1 MKIIVAGG
9 TGFLG
14 KKIVSSLAD
23 KGHNVCV
30 LTRNLHKH
38 KNTFTN
44 NVNVIDWSTINP
56 SFLSDTNILIK
67 LNGEKVDQLW
77 TKSVKNKILNSR
89 IDSTKM
95 LFDFCVK
102 NEIIPQKFINASA
115 VGIYAKESANY
126 NFSVDENSELGNTFL
141 AKVCVE
147 NERNSD
153 IFKVFEDID
162 IIQLRIGVV
171 LQKKIINFLSLNLLL
186 SLPVP
191 GNRNH
196 YFPWVH
202 ADDIVGFAFDADNK
216 KIYFHKNGTYQNS
229 ANPNTSSNGY
239 TVTGNAPFFLG
250 FATYQQTD
258 QCEANFGGYHVYSIS
273 SGNSDANGYG
283 NFEYSVPSGYYA
295 LNSKNLAEY
304 G

>member
-30 LTRNLHKH
+30 LTRNLNKH
-38 KNTFTN
+38 KNTFSN
-44 NVNVIDWSTINP
+44 NVFVIDWSTINP

-77 TKSVKNKILNSR
+77 TKSVKSKILNSR

-171 LQKKIINFLSLNLLL
+171 LQKKIINLLSLNLLL

-191 GNRNH
+191 GNKNH

-202 ADDIVGFAFDADNK
+202 ADDIVGFIHHSINNSIEGVFNLVGPELTSHKIFFKTILKNK
-216 KIYFHKNGTYQNS
+216 KSVISWVIFL
-229 ANPNTSSNGY
+229 PNFLTKLIFGDMSEMLLFGPKTKPNRTLESGY
-239 TVTGNAPFFLG
+239 KFKYTTL
-250 FATYQQTD
+250 
-258 QCEANFGGYHVYSIS
+258 
-273 SGNSDANGYG
+273 SDAL
-283 NFEYSVPSGYYA
+283 S
-295 LNSKNLAEY
+295 NLSE
-304 G
+304 

>member
-9 TGFLG
+9 SGFIG
-14 KKIVSSLAD
+14 QKIVSSLVE

-30 LTRNLHKH
+30 LTRNLQKH
-38 KNTFTN
+38 KNAFSN

-56 SFLSDTNILIK
+56 SLLSDTNILIK

-77 TKSVKNKILNSR
+77 TKSIKSKILNSR
-89 IDSTKM
+89 IDTTKM

-141 AKVCVE
+141 AKVCFE
-147 NERNSD
+147 NEKSTD
-153 IFKVFEDID
+153 IFKVFENIN

-171 LQKKIINFLSLNLLL
+171 LQKKIINLLSLNLLF

-191 GNRNH
+191 GNKNH

-202 ADDIVGFAFDADNK
+202 ADDIVGFIHHSLDHNLNGAFNLVGSEITTHDTFFK
-216 KIYFHKNGTYQNS
+216 SILKHKRSVVSWVIFIPKLLIKFIFGNMSEMFLYGPKTNPVRTLESNYQFKY
-229 ANPNTSSNGY
+229 SS
-239 TVTGNAPFFLG
+239 L
-250 FATYQQTD
+250 
-258 QCEANFGGYHVYSIS
+258 HK
-273 SGNSDANGYG
+273 
-283 NFEYSVPSGYYA
+283 A
-295 LNSKNLAEY
+295 LLNLSE
-304 G
+304 

>member
-14 KKIVSSLAD
+14 KKIVSSLSN

-30 LTRNLHKH
+30 LTRNLNKY
-38 KNTFTN
+38 KNTFSNSVTM
-44 NVNVIDWSTINP
+44 IDWSTINP

-77 TKSVKNKILNSR
+77 TKSVKSKILNSR

-126 NFSVDENSELGNTFL
+126 NCSVDENSELGNTFL

-147 NERNSD
+147 NESNSD

-171 LQKKIINFLSLNLLL
+171 LRKKIINLLSINLLL
-186 SLPVP
+186 SIPLP
-191 GNRNH
+191 GQKNN

-202 ADDIVGFAFDADNK
+202 VDDIVGFVNHSINSNLSGAFNLVGSELTSHETFFKSIQRYK
-216 KIYFHKNGTYQNS
+216 KSIIPWVLFIPSTLSKL
-229 ANPNTSSNGY
+229 
-239 TVTGNAPFFLG
+239 FFGKMSEMFL
-250 FATYQQTD
+250 
-258 QCEANFGGYHVYSIS
+258 
-273 SGNSDANGYG
+273 YG
-283 NFEYSVPSGYYA
+283 PKTKPVET
-295 LNSKNLAEY
+295 LNSNYKFKYPTLQEALSNLSE
-304 G
+304 

>member
-1 MKIIVAGG
+1 
-9 TGFLG
+9 
-14 KKIVSSLAD
+14 
-23 KGHNVCV
+23 
-30 LTRNLHKH
+30 
-38 KNTFTN
+38 
-44 NVNVIDWSTINP
+44 VIDWSTINP

-67 LNGEKVDQLW
+67 LNGEKVDQFW
-77 TKSVKNKILNSR
+77 TKSVKSKILNSR

-171 LQKKIINFLSLNLLL
+171 LQKKIINLLSLNLLL

-191 GNRNH
+191 GNKNH

-202 ADDIVGFAFDADNK
+202 ANDIVGFVNHSIDNNLTGAFNLVGSELTTHDTFFKSILKHK
-216 KIYFHKNGTYQNS
+216 KSIISWVIFLPKFLIKFIFGNMSEMFLYGPKTKPARTLESNYQFKY
-229 ANPNTSSNGY
+229 SS
-239 TVTGNAPFFLG
+239 L
-250 FATYQQTD
+250 Q
-258 QCEANFGGYHVYSIS
+258 EAL
-273 SGNSDANGYG
+273 
-283 NFEYSVPSGYYA
+283 
-295 LNSKNLAEY
+295 LNLTE
-304 G
+304 

>member
-23 KGHNVCV
+23 KGHSVCV

-38 KNTFTN
+38 KNTFSN
-44 NVNVIDWSTINP
+44 NVAVIDWSTINP

-77 TKSVKNKILNSR
+77 TKSVKSKILNSR

-95 LFDFCVK
+95 LFDFCIK
-102 NEIIPQKFINASA
+102 NEIIPKKFINASA
-115 VGIYAKESANY
+115 VGIYAKETANY
-126 NFSVDENSELGNTFL
+126 DFSVDENSELGNTFL
-141 AKVCVE
+141 AKVCIE

-171 LQKKIINFLSLNLLL
+171 LQKKIINLLSLNLLL
-186 SLPVP
+186 SIPIP
-191 GNRNH
+191 GNKNH

-202 ADDIVGFAFDADNK
+202 ADDIVGFINHSLDNNLIGAFNLVGSELTTHDTFFKSILKNK
-216 KIYFHKNGTYQNS
+216 KSIIS
-229 ANPNTSSNGY
+229 W
-239 TVTGNAPFFLG
+239 VFFLPKFLIKFIFG
-250 FATYQQTD
+250 NMSEMFLYGPKTKPARTLESNYQFKYSSLQ
-258 QCEANFGGYHVYSIS
+258 EAL
-273 SGNSDANGYG
+273 
-283 NFEYSVPSGYYA
+283 
-295 LNSKNLAEY
+295 LNLPE
-304 G
+304 

>member
-30 LTRNLHKH
+30 LTRNLNKH
-38 KNTFTN
+38 KNTFSN
-44 NVNVIDWSTINP
+44 NVYVIDWSTINP

-77 TKSVKNKILNSR
+77 TKSVKSKILNSR

-141 AKVCVE
+141 AKVCIE
-147 NERNSD
+147 NERNSE

-171 LQKKIINFLSLNLLL
+171 LQKKIINLLSLNLLL

-191 GNRNH
+191 GNKNH

-202 ADDIVGFAFDADNK
+202 ADDIVGFINHSLDNNLIGAFNLVGSELTTHDTFFKSILKHK
-216 KIYFHKNGTYQNS
+216 KSIISWVIFLPKFLIKFIFGNMSEMFLYGPKTKPARTLESNYQFKY
-229 ANPNTSSNGY
+229 SS
-239 TVTGNAPFFLG
+239 L
-250 FATYQQTD
+250 Q
-258 QCEANFGGYHVYSIS
+258 EAL
-273 SGNSDANGYG
+273 
-283 NFEYSVPSGYYA
+283 
-295 LNSKNLAEY
+295 LNLSE
-304 G
+304 